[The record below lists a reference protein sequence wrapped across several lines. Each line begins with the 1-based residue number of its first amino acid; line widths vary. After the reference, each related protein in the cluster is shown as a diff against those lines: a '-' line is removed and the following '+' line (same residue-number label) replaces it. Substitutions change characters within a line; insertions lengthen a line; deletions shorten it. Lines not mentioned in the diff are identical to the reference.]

1 MAKYSFELNLP
12 ESLSDITLEQY
23 QRYMKVV
30 ESNEDDENASDF
42 LNLKALDIFC
52 GVDLSKSYDVPIKH
66 FMFALEKLE
75 SCFSEKTPLIQRF
88 TLKDG
93 SGKEGQLG
101 FIPNL
106 EEMSFGEYTD
116 LDKYITDWSNM
127 HRAMA
132 VMYRPIRI
140 GYKDKYELHKYKGTD
155 EWADVMKEMPLSI
168 VFGAVV
174 FFYRLGMKLSE
185 NMTLSSL
192 DQQTQLRLTKE
203 TLLKGGVGFR
213 HLLHSLRETTLA
225 SMRQQRFHSVKP

>member
-1 MAKYSFELNLP
+1 MAKYRFELNLP
-12 ESLSDITLEQY
+12 DSLADITLEQY
-23 QRYMKVV
+23 QKYMKVV
-30 ESNEDDENASDF
+30 ETNQDDENATDF

-52 GVDLSKSYDVPIKH
+52 GVDLSKSYDVPMKH
-66 FMFALEKLE
+66 FMFALERLGV
-75 SCFSEKTPLIQRF
+75 CFSEETPLINRIN
-88 TLKDG
+88 LKDAE
-93 SGKEGQLG
+93 GKEGELG

-127 HRAMA
+127 HKAMA
-132 VMYRPIRI
+132 VMFRPIKTR
-140 GYKDKYELHKYKGTD
+140 YKDKYELHPYKGSD
-155 EWADVMKEMPLSI
+155 EWADIMKEMPLNI

-192 DQQTQLRLTKE
+192 DQQTQLQLTKE

-213 HLLHSLRETTLA
+213 HLLQSLRETTLA